1 MNWQMWLLVGLLVF
15 ILVILSALALL
26 LYAQNRRIARLSD
39 DLKKSI
45 DTHDSLEKTLQRALE
60 RHSDRLIGTTEQLKS
75 ELEKSQALARGHEE
89 ATKAAL
95 RELEIARSEVKKL
108 KSILARKERQS
119 VRQPALHENPHQ
131 DWL

>member
-1 MNWQMWLLVGLLVF
+1 MNWQFLLLVALLVF
-15 ILVILSALALL
+15 ILVILAFVAWFMR
-26 LYAQNRRIARLSD
+26 AQNRRIDRLGD

-60 RHSDRLIGTTEQLKS
+60 RHSDRLIGTTEHFKS
-75 ELEKSQALARGHEE
+75 ELEKSQARARGHEE

-108 KSILARKERQS
+108 KSILARKERQ
-119 VRQPALHENPHQ
+119 VALQAATQEIPY
-131 DWL
+131 